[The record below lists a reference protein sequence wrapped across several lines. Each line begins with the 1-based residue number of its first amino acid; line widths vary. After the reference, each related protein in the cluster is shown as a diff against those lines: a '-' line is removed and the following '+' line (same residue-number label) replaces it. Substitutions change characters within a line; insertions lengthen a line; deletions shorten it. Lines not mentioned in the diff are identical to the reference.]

1 MDKEYYEQMKQTAAG
16 VKACLQFHVRNEPK
30 SKSAMSDVYRTIEG
44 MGIVAVAL
52 ADKER
57 WDKPALLPQHVDA
70 LYDALTAV
78 AVDAIIAATRVKHG

>member
-1 MDKEYYEQMKQTAAG
+1 MDQEYYEQMKQTAADIKG
-16 VKACLQFHVRNEPK
+16 YLQFHITNEPK

-70 LYDALTAV
+70 LYDALTSV
-78 AVDAIIAATRVKHG
+78 AVDAIIAATRIKHG